1 MKKPILILVVLT
13 IALVVY
19 LFGFHHPG
27 TSQASHDTGMPPS
40 FSASRVSDNE
50 KEKEKEAPANETAQE
65 LPSVLVFPDD
75 LPEPKHLSKQALEE
89 RGWSFFKQE
98 RNGKTVRMAKAFMPS
113 THNDDIVL
121 QLAYVVVPGQRPII
135 YAEVLKKEQKDGAQ
149 HLAAMTVPGSA
160 QITTMVK
167 LAPPK
172 DAADYDKDSLPDLSL
187 FLDNQGKVLGG
198 TVQLSDVLARAPTVQ
213 ISGLPIADEETMKR
227 RQHYYKALHEAKKG
241 NRPITDD
248 IKALRPETPKMIH
261 YEFELTGWGSALQT
275 LKNI

>member
-1 MKKPILILVVLT
+1 K
-13 IALVVY
+13 
-19 LFGFHHPG
+19 
-27 TSQASHDTGMPPS
+27 
-40 FSASRVSDNE
+40 
-50 KEKEKEAPANETAQE
+50 KEAPANETAQE
-65 LPSVLVFPDD
+65 LPSILIFPDD
-75 LPEPKHLSKQALEE
+75 LPEPEHLSKQALEE

-121 QLAYVVVPGQRPII
+121 QLAYVVVPGQHPII

-149 HLAAMTVPGSA
+149 HLAAMMVPGSA

-172 DAADYDKDSLPDLSL
+172 DTADYDKDSLPDLSL

-198 TVQLSDVLARAPTVQ
+198 TEQLSDVLARAPTVQ

-248 IKALRPETPKMIH
+248 IKALRPETPKIIH